1 MTGREDVSFV
11 SGGTTCRAW
20 LYRPAAPA
28 GDVPVIVMAH
38 GLGGVR
44 EMRLDA
50 FAERFAAAGYA
61 CLVFDYRH
69 FGASDG
75 EPRQLLSVRRQ
86 RQDWKAAVAFARGL
100 RDVDAE
106 RVVLWGSSFSG
117 GHVIAIG
124 ADDHRVAAVVSQCPF
139 TDGLSSTLAVP
150 PLTSLRLT
158 VRAVVDLVGSWF
170 GRKPLLVPL
179 AAEPGGLG
187 LMSAPDALPGYV
199 GLVQEGSTFRNE
211 ASARTALGIV
221 SSYPGRRAKALAAP
235 AFFVVCDTDTV
246 APAKATL
253 RHVAKAPRG
262 EVLKYPAGHF
272 DIYRGEHFEQ
282 VVSAE
287 TEFLQRVV
295 PVA

>member
-1 MTGREDVSFV
+1 
-11 SGGTTCRAW
+11 
-20 LYRPAAPA
+20 
-28 GDVPVIVMAH
+28 
-38 GLGGVR
+38 
-44 EMRLDA
+44 
-50 FAERFAAAGYA
+50 
-61 CLVFDYRH
+61 
-69 FGASDG
+69 
-75 EPRQLLSVRRQ
+75 RQ

-100 RDVDAE
+100 PDVDAE

-253 RHVAKAPRG
+253 RHVSKAPRG

>member
-1 MTGREDVSFV
+1 MSREDVVFESH
-11 SGGTTCRAW
+11 GTTVRAW
-20 LYRPAAPA
+20 LYRPAQAE
-28 GDVPVIVMAH
+28 GGTPVIVMAH

-75 EPRQLLSVRRQ
+75 EPRQLLSVGRQ
-86 RQDWKAAVAFARGL
+86 RQDWRAAVAFARTLDGI
-100 RDVDAE
+100 DPE
-106 RVVLWGSSFSG
+106 RVALWGSSFSG

-124 ADDHRVAAVVSQCPF
+124 ADDPRVAAVVSQCPF

-150 PLTSLRLT
+150 PLTSIRLT

-170 GRKPLLVPL
+170 GRTPLLVPL
-179 AAEPGGLG
+179 AADPGGLA

-199 GLVQEGSTFRNE
+199 GLVEEGSTFRNE

-221 SSYPGRRAKALAAP
+221 TSFPGRRAKALHCP
-235 AFFVVCDTDTV
+235 AFFVVCETDTV

-262 EVLKYPAGHF
+262 ETLRYPAGHF
-272 DIYRGEHFEQ
+272 DIYVGEHFEK
-282 VVSAE
+282 VVAAE
-287 TEFLQRVV
+287 LEFFRRVV
-295 PVA
+295 PAG